1 MATRVKC
8 LFFNLTPADNI
19 LTNQNKTLNMDD
31 SLLIMKPSIM
41 QNVSLKISV
50 VFSSQPSRL
59 VSLTIFTENN
69 RLCWRFTFDTAMSD
83 QTLHRAHTVLQRI
96 NVHQHMLFMH
106 LFS

>member
-1 MATRVKC
+1 
-8 LFFNLTPADNI
+8 
-19 LTNQNKTLNMDD
+19 MDD